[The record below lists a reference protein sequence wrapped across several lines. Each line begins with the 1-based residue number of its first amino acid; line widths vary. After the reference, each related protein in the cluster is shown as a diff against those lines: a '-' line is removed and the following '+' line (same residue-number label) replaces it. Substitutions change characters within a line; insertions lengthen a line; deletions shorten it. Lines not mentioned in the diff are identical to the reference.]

1 MCMAEQCIFWH
12 LTSFFVDAPE
22 PACDFLIFLSNHL
35 YILCICLF
43 SVVVHIV
50 SLTFTFRD
58 IHSHLTFSGLL
69 FCSLF
74 SSSFNS
80 QYVCVCVLLSHF
92 QIHASLTSSF
102 FCFFSLLRIASPSSL
117 FLNPTSIFLH
127 TFVHILLCISAPLSP
142 TYFPHIQSKLSCFS
156 SMYLPLALSPSL
168 HIWFS
173 TTPIPL
179 THTQTEQRIMA
190 KPYLG
195 TAKYGMLLH
204 FPGWYTTRGGK
215 HSNEISVGRDAASSS
230 LLTF

>member
-80 QYVCVCVLLSHF
+80 QYVCVCALLSHF

-102 FCFFSLLRIASPSSL
+102 FCFFSRLRIASPSSL

-142 TYFPHIQSKLSCFS
+142 TPPAFS
-156 SMYLPLALSPSL
+156 
-168 HIWFS
+168 
-173 TTPIPL
+173 L
-179 THTQTEQRIMA
+179 T
-190 KPYLG
+190 YNL
-195 TAKYGMLLH
+195 
-204 FPGWYTTRGGK
+204 
-215 HSNEISVGRDAASSS
+215 SS
-230 LLTF
+230 LVFHPCTSHSLSRPLSTFDSAPPPFPSHTHKPNNE

>member
-80 QYVCVCVLLSHF
+80 QYVCVCALLSHF

-102 FCFFSLLRIASPSSL
+102 FCFFFSLAYCL
-117 FLNPTSIFLH
+117 SIFSFSEPHLYLPS
-127 TFVHILLCISAPLSP
+127 HICSHPSMYFCSFIPHSSRL
-142 TYFPHIQSKLSCFS
+142 FPHIQSKLSCFS

-168 HIWFS
+168 HI
-173 TTPIPL
+173 
-179 THTQTEQRIMA
+179 
-190 KPYLG
+190 
-195 TAKYGMLLH
+195 
-204 FPGWYTTRGGK
+204 
-215 HSNEISVGRDAASSS
+215 
-230 LLTF
+230 